1 MADPGPSRSPDERH
15 GDHHDDHD
23 PSEVVT
29 EAIHA
34 LRDHPEDQPGMHVRI
49 FGSRA
54 FFRLWLA
61 QVVTSLGDW
70 LGFLAIVVLAQRI
83 GSSAPGAS
91 VGLVMS
97 ARIIPGFFF
106 AAGAGVLVDRMD
118 RKQVMVLTNLVR
130 AGVVCTL
137 PFVDSLL
144 GLVFA
149 SLVLEL
155 ATLLFTPAK
164 EAAVPSLVPPEHL
177 ATANSLSL
185 AAAYG
190 TFPLASGLFALLS
203 ALAAWLGGFSALE
216 GLGVSQESL
225 AFYANAAT
233 YLIAALVIT
242 SLPIARDHLRRR
254 EEQEDG
260 RSIDFG
266 DVFREIKEG
275 WHFIFINPVVRAVNV
290 GLATG
295 LIGGGMLVPL
305 GPVFATSVL
314 GAGTAGF
321 GVFTFALGLG
331 VAVGV
336 IAVSVFQRRLPKA
349 RVFALSAI
357 AAGVALFVAASM
369 STLLPAAG
377 MVSVMGVFAGAVYVL
392 GFTLLHENVDDE
404 LRGRVFAGLYTL
416 VRLCVLIAFAVG
428 GPISDLLD
436 RLSNALFDRSLEFGV
451 TSIAIPGVRLTLWL
465 AAVIMVGAGILA
477 ALSLRAGTQQREA
490 AAAAAAAPGAAPEPE
505 EAAAPADEL
514 TGADEQQPG
523 GAEPQGATAA
533 SDDAEAAIA
542 RERAQLERRREHP

>member
-1 MADPGPSRSPDERH
+1 MVEPGPPRSPDEHH
-15 GDHHDDHD
+15 GGHHEDHD

-29 EAIHA
+29 EALHA

-106 AAGAGVLVDRMD
+106 AAGAGVLIDRMD
-118 RKQVMVLTNLVR
+118 RKQVMVVTNIVR

-190 TFPLASGLFALLS
+190 TFPVASGLFALLS

-242 SLPIARDHLRRR
+242 SLPIARDHLRKR
-254 EEQEDG
+254 ERDEG
-260 RSIDFG
+260 SSIDFG

-305 GPVFATSVL
+305 GPVFATTVL

-321 GVFTFALGLG
+321 GLFTFALGLG

-336 IAVSVFQRRLPKA
+336 IAISVFQRRLPKA
-349 RVFALSAI
+349 RLFAASAI
-357 AAGVALFVAASM
+357 AAGIALLAAASM
-369 STLLPAAG
+369 SNLPAAAG
-377 MVSVMGVFAGAVYVL
+377 FVALMGVFAGSVYVL

-404 LRGRVFAGLYTL
+404 LRGRVFSGLYTL
-416 VRLCVLIAFAVG
+416 VRLCVLLAFAVG

-436 RLSNALFDRSLEFGV
+436 RLSGAVFDRSLEFGV

-465 AAVIMVGAGILA
+465 AAVIMIGAGVLA
-477 ALSLRAGTQQREA
+477 AMSLRAGARPPAAGDSSEQPTSAAEDREEPA
-490 AAAAAAAPGAAPEPE
+490 EQAAPGATVAEVAPPE
-505 EAAAPADEL
+505 RPD
-514 TGADEQQPG
+514 G
-523 GAEPQGATAA
+523 AA
-533 SDDAEAAIA
+533 SRSARDDAEAAIA
-542 RERAQLERRREHP
+542 REREQLGKREERP

>member
-1 MADPGPSRSPDERH
+1 
-15 GDHHDDHD
+15 
-23 PSEVVT
+23 
-29 EAIHA
+29 
-34 LRDHPEDQPGMHVRI
+34 MHERI

-54 FFRLWLA
+54 FFRLWIA
-61 QVVTSLGDW
+61 QVVASLGDW

-83 GSSAPGAS
+83 GGGAPGAA
-91 VGLVMS
+91 VGLVMA

-118 RKQVMVLTNLVR
+118 RKQVMVLANVAR

-137 PFVDSLL
+137 PFVDSLIA
-144 GLVFA
+144 LVLA
-149 SLVLEL
+149 SLLLEL
-155 ATLLFTPAK
+155 ATLMLAPAQA
-164 EAAVPSLVPPEHL
+164 AAVPSLVPQKQL

-190 TFPLASGLFALLS
+190 TFPVASGLFALLA

-225 AFYANAAT
+225 AFYANALT
-233 YLIAALVIT
+233 YLFSALVIST
-242 SLPIARDHLRRR
+242 LPISKDHLRHREDDDRR
-254 EEQEDG
+254 
-260 RSIDFG
+260 IDFV

-275 WHFIFINPVVRAVNV
+275 WHFIFINPVVRTVNV

-305 GPVFATSVL
+305 GPVFAASVL

-336 IAVSVFQRRLPKA
+336 VGISIFQRRLPKA
-349 RVFALSAI
+349 RLFAASVIGTGVTLAI
-357 AAGVALFVAASM
+357 ATSM
-369 STLLPAAG
+369 SNLLTAAG
-377 MVSVMGVFAGAVYVL
+377 LVSIMGIFAGAVYVL

-436 RLSNALFDRSLEFGV
+436 GLSSALFDRRLEIGV

-465 AAVIMVGAGILA
+465 ASAIVIGAGVLA
-477 ALSLRAGTQQREA
+477 VLSLRAGAERPPRTVTERIDLSGRTRSGDS
-490 AAAAAAAPGAAPEPE
+490 APPGTE
-505 EAAAPADEL
+505 EAAGEV
-514 TGADEQQPG
+514 GR
-523 GAEPQGATAA
+523 
-533 SDDAEAAIA
+533 SDGVDAAIE
-542 RERAQLERRREHP
+542 RERRALGEQGL